1 MFELN
6 ISCTKELSTLKI
18 DFTDG
23 TSVVEYRDKQKPKKK
38 SAPRASKKTKTTSK
52 DIDTSEN
59 VAQNRSTGCLD
70 LDADYSHVS
79 SEVVSLPDVTRTDR
93 EVKIAPELQNLDI

>member
-1 MFELN
+1 VFELN

-23 TSVVEYRDKQKPKKK
+23 TSVVEYKDRSEPKRPKKVRNDGD
-38 SAPRASKKTKTTSK
+38 SE
-52 DIDTSEN
+52 ILDTVRPNQPAE
-59 VAQNRSTGCLD
+59 CLD
-70 LDADYSHVS
+70 LGEDYSHVS
-79 SEVVSLPDVTRTDR
+79 SAVVNLPEVTRRDR